1 MSDKPQKI
9 IVAGGGT
16 AGLITALILKRRL
29 NVDVKVLAPK
39 DIGIIG
45 VGEGSTEHWADFL
58 FFMQE
63 TASQSLIK
71 TKGTI
76 KTGIF
81 FDGWTPGR
89 GNYIHTISGD
99 WSFKMGN
106 SSALYFQEFADGVS
120 NRDLAPPEQLVSK
133 LGDFYNKD
141 GQRHEAGGF
150 NQFHFNT
157 FELNNYLVEL
167 CNKFKVDV
175 IDDKITNLHV
185 EDGEIEWIE
194 TEKGGRETADWYID
208 STGFKRLLISAVGG
222 YWQSYRDYLP
232 LKEAIAFPTEDQE
245 PNYNLWTR
253 AKAMK
258 NGWMWTIPTYGRTGN
273 GYIFDTDFINKDQ
286 AHEEVNKVFGREI
299 EIAKHIKFNP
309 GKVNKSWIK
318 NVIAVGLSANFLEPL
333 EATSIGTSIQS
344 AFALMHRLHRNTS
357 QHDID
362 QYNRQID
369 SIFYNTRDF
378 VALHYINDNRQSD
391 FWQRCSE
398 LKIPSSLER
407 YLEVWKTRPLDQGDT
422 DEEINGYNLF
432 AEDNFNMIAYCHG
445 ILKSETVKNYIN
457 SFNPHFTKLFREHHY
472 KLNLKMRRDPDNYQ
486 GPTMSRPG
494 IGFIKHKDYIKELHR
509 QDGKYWRI
517 VYEDMRGKP
526 VQTFNGPTLANPFE
540 I

>member
-29 NVDVKVLAPK
+29 NADIKVLAPK

-58 FFMQE
+58 FFMKQ
-63 TASQSLIK
+63 TPTQSLLK

-81 FDGWTPGR
+81 FDGWTPDR

-99 WSFKMGN
+99 WSWKMG
-106 SSALYFQEFADGVS
+106 STSTLYLKEFAEGVS
-120 NRDLAPPEQLVSK
+120 NRDLTPGEQWVNK
-133 LGDFYNKD
+133 IGDFYDANN
-141 GQRHEAGGF
+141 QRHEAGGF

-167 CNKFKVDV
+167 CNEFKIDV

-222 YWQSYRDYLP
+222 YWESYRDYLP

-245 PNYNLWTR
+245 PNYNMWTR

-344 AFALMHRLHRNTS
+344 AFLLMHRLHAHTN
-357 QHDID
+357 QIDID
-362 QYNRQID
+362 QYNAQVD
-369 SIFYNTRDF
+369 ELMYNTRDF
-378 VALHYINDNRQSD
+378 VALHYINNNRQSD
-391 FWQRCSE
+391 FWQRCSQ
-398 LKIPSSLER
+398 LKIPSTLEK
-407 YLEVWKTRPLDQGDT
+407 YLETWKTRVLDSNDFDT
-422 DEEINGYNLF
+422 DGSGYKLF
-432 AEDNFNMIAYCHG
+432 RHDNFNMIAYTHG
-445 ILKSETVKNYIN
+445 ILKSETCKKYMN
-457 SFNPHFTKLFREHHY
+457 S
-472 KLNLKMRRDPDNYQ
+472 LNKDFLDVHNEYYTNLNIKMRRDPDNWKGQ
-486 GPTMSRPG
+486 G
-494 IGFIKHKDYIKELHR
+494 IGFIKHKNYIEELHKQR
-509 QDGKYWRI
+509 GDYFRI
-517 VYEDMRGKP
+517 IYKDFRGT
-526 VQTFNGPTLANPFE
+526 VDETFNGPRLANPFE